1 MRLTK
6 IQLAA
11 AAIGLSLASQAH
23 AQMGGGMAPTSSA
36 PRADATVPYKN
47 GVTALQAGE
56 VRALTAAPDLSAP
69 PLSDPEPAA
78 SEPARDASVYR
89 VGNLD
94 LGVTALAIAG
104 AIAPNQFPTRLIHTS
119 CAAPGSCAPGSVN
132 GFDRFAV
139 DLHSKPAGLLSDATV
154 ALSVA
159 VPAIAD
165 GFRLGLGPAL
175 REDLTILTETIAVNA
190 ALVTGVKYL
199 VQRPLPVTYARRDG
213 LPEQAQ
219 GYRSFYSGHTSTAV
233 AALTA
238 SAWTLHFRDGPQAW
252 PWIVTGVVGA
262 SVAAERVLAGRHFPS
277 DVLVGA
283 AAGFA
288 VGTAIPWLHA
298 RRPWGKR
305 GVTDVGVVPAGRGLA
320 LALRW

>member
-1 MRLTK
+1 MPSLRGSMVTAL
-6 IQLAA
+6 
-11 AAIGLSLASQAH
+11 LSLALAT
-23 AQMGGGMAPTSSA
+23 APGL
-36 PRADATVPYKN
+36 PLPPPPFDPDP
-47 GVTALQAGE
+47 ALAE
-56 VRALTAAPDLSAP
+56 
-69 PLSDPEPAA
+69 PEQG
-78 SEPARDASVYR
+78 ASVYR
-89 VGNLD
+89 VGTLD
-94 LGVTALAIAG
+94 LGITALAIAG

-119 CAAPGSCAPGSVN
+119 CASPGSCAPGSVN
-132 GFDRFAV
+132 AFDRFAV
-139 DLHSKPAGLLSDATV
+139 DLHSKPADIASDVTV
-154 ALSVA
+154 GLSVA
-159 VPAIAD
+159 VPALAD
-165 GFRLGLGPAL
+165 AFRLGLGPAL
-175 REDLTILTETIAVNA
+175 REDLTILTETVAVNA
-190 ALVTGVKYL
+190 VIVTGVKYL

-288 VGTAIPWLHA
+288 VGTAIPWLHV
-298 RRPWGKR
+298 RRPLAKR
-305 GVTDVGVVPAGRGLA
+305 GLSDVGVVPAGRGLA
-320 LALRW
+320 LAARW

>member
-1 MRLTK
+1 MHAL
-6 IQLAA
+6 L
-11 AAIGLSLASQAH
+11 LSLA
-23 AQMGGGMAPTSSA
+23 
-36 PRADATVPYKN
+36 
-47 GVTALQAGE
+47 L
-56 VRALTAAPDLSAP
+56 AASPDLAP
-69 PLSDPEPAA
+69 PATPGGLDAIGGLEPPAFQADP
-78 SEPARDASVYR
+78 SVYR
-89 VGNLD
+89 VGTLD
-94 LGVTALAIAG
+94 YGVTLFAIAG
-104 AIAPNQFPTRLIHTS
+104 AIAPNRFPTQLIRTS
-119 CAAPGSCAPGSVN
+119 CAAPGSCPVSSIN

-139 DLHSKPAGLLSDATV
+139 DLHNKAADVTSDLTV

-159 VPAIAD
+159 LPAVAD
-165 GFRLGLGPAL
+165 TFRLGFSPAL
-175 REDLTILTETIAVNA
+175 REDVTILAETVAVNA

-213 LPEQAQ
+213 LPDQAQ

-252 PWIVTGVVGA
+252 PWVVTGLVGA

-288 VGTAIPWLHA
+288 VGTAIPWLHVRP
-298 RRPWGKR
+298 RRYGR
-305 GVTDVGVVPAGRGLA
+305 GIATDLRIVPAGRGLA
-320 LALRW
+320 LSGSW

>member
-1 MRLTK
+1 MF
-6 IQLAA
+6 AA
-11 AAIGLSLASQAH
+11 LLSLA
-23 AQMGGGMAPTSSA
+23 
-36 PRADATVPYKN
+36 
-47 GVTALQAGE
+47 L
-56 VRALTAAPDLSAP
+56 AAPELSLPPPPPDPDPAP
-69 PLSDPEPAA
+69 PEPE
-78 SEPARDASVYR
+78 RGASVYR

-119 CAAPGSCAPGSVN
+119 CAAPGSCAPDSVN

-139 DLHSKPAGLLSDATV
+139 DMHSKPAGIVSDATV

-159 VPAIAD
+159 VPAVAD

-190 ALVTGVKYL
+190 VIVTGVKYL

-238 SAWTLHFRDGPQAW
+238 SAWTLHLRDGPQAW

-288 VGTAIPWLHA
+288 VGTAIPWLHV

-305 GVTDVGVVPAGRGLA
+305 GVSGVGIVPAGRGLA
-320 LALRW
+320 LTARW